1 MKASIYQ
8 RAAENG
14 AHLETT
20 CVGISLDRWNELMKG
35 ARPANNRKAT
45 LAAIRAGVISE
56 EQGREEIKRP
66 YYNPY
71 THYVTRTHI
80 IYVNSAIEHFIKVN

>member
-1 MKASIYQ
+1 MSIYQ
-8 RAAENG
+8 QANNNG

-45 LAAIRAGVISE
+45 LAAIRAGVIPE
-56 EQGREEIKRP
+56 EQGKKEIKHP
-66 YYNPY
+66 HFNPY

-80 IYVNSAIEHFIKVN
+80 IYVHSAIEHFIKVNP